1 MDPNLFRID
10 WDRLAE
16 VLTVVIVLAFLLERA
31 LALIF
36 EHRLFVARFDQ
47 KGLKEPI
54 AFLVALLVCWRWD
67 FDAVSSILLTEKTTV
82 LGKVITAGVIAGGS
96 KASVKLFRGMMGAK
110 SQAYAAMEKARAAA
124 PPNLP
129 AAPPGR

>member
-16 VLTVVIVLAFLLERA
+16 VLAVVIVLAFLLERA

-36 EHRLFVARFDQ
+36 EHRLFVEGFDQ

-96 KASVKLFRGMMGAK
+96 KASVKLFRDIMGAK
-110 SQAYAAMEKARAAA
+110 SRAYAAEETRRLAQAEPPA
-124 PPNLP
+124 P
-129 AAPPGR
+129 PPGR

>member
-31 LALIF
+31 LALLF
-36 EHRLFVARFDQ
+36 EHRLFVGRFDQ

-96 KASVKLFRGMMGAK
+96 KASVKLFRDIMGAK
-110 SQAYAAMEKARAAA
+110 SQAYAAVEESRKLAQAKAAA
-124 PPNLP
+124 T
-129 AAPPGR
+129 PPGK